1 MGTFREVCFE
11 FSDIKCSVHS
21 EKGLNCE
28 KTMTTAKYCE
38 QSFIYIQCEYLTFWM
53 RKLMNDEWHG
63 THTHRWQYNCVPF
76 AFNELIFLPSTKK
89 NILHQNGIGTLNY
102 NIPWP
107 SIFSSFYFLKAII
120 KRSIEVK
127 HVLRFSTCPLIIA
140 SILSTCDV
148 VYSILVQFLIFCC
161 SATVHVV
168 VNESEKY
175 CRIAGKLVTI
185 CHKKSCTVVQ

>member
-1 MGTFREVCFE
+1 
-11 FSDIKCSVHS
+11 
-21 EKGLNCE
+21 
-28 KTMTTAKYCE
+28 MTK
-38 QSFIYIQCEYLTFWM
+38 
-53 RKLMNDEWHG
+53 
-63 THTHRWQYNCVPF
+63 
-76 AFNELIFLPSTKK
+76 
-89 NILHQNGIGTLNY
+89 
-102 NIPWP
+102 WP
-107 SIFSSFYFLKAII
+107 SIFSSYYFLKAII

-185 CHKKSCTVVQ
+185 CHKKVAPSFNKFVCCFSRSLFSFSRLSFFLDGYSDIEARLVVRKYIEKGSSVTLYCEHNVDPKILYKVSIPTMVSLQMYSFPTGKTRKMLERI